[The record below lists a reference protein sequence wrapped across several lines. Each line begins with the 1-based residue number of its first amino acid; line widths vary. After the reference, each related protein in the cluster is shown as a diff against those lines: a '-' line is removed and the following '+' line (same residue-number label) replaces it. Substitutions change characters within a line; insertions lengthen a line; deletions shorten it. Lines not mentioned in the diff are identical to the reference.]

1 MHALVGDSRMEDAIA
16 LLGDLTGPTHQDLGV
31 PKLAI
36 SELEAAVAQSG
47 QKKLSQ
53 AYKVG
58 HYWGGGGHEWYWK
71 EPVMICFPSCY
82 LFHRTPWS
90 VSGQLVN

>member
-1 MHALVGDSRMEDAIA
+1 MEDAIA

-47 QKKLSQ
+47 QEKLSQ

-58 HYWGGGGHEWYWK
+58 HYWGGGGGGGARVVVEGACDDLFSLLL
-71 EPVMICFPSCY
+71 PVSQDTLERLRAAGKLITDTS
-82 LFHRTPWS
+82 
-90 VSGQLVN
+90 